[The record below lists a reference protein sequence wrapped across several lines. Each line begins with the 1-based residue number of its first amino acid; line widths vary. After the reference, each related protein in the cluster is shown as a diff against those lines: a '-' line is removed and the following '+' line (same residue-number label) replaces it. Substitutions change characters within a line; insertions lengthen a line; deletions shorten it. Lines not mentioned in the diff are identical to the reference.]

1 MSPRSKSE
9 LAHDHLKAARDDLD
23 GERTGDAI
31 NALFYAGEA
40 AVVALAET
48 HGIDTKK
55 NHFLKASAA
64 SQLHQ
69 QGMLE
74 HDLGPLLKDLNQA
87 RKDYWYE
94 GEDPEIDLETTYEE
108 IEWLVDEAVE
118 GGE

>member
-1 MSPRSKSE
+1 MSPRSKAE
-9 LAHDHLKAARDDLD
+9 LAHDHLEAARDDLD

-55 NHFLKASAA
+55 SHVLKATAA

-69 QGMLE
+69 KGVLK
-74 HDLGPLLKDLNQA
+74 HDLGSLLRDLNQA

-94 GEDPEIDLETTYEE
+94 GEDPEVDLETAYEE
-108 IEWLVDEAVE
+108 IEWLVDKATE
-118 GGE
+118 GRE